1 MTCKEAV
8 RARGASRGHVQL
20 SSTSFF
26 SPSGTEVQKMPP
38 EESGELTTGDGLHFT
53 FLIYW
58 TTSFSLNAG
67 VATAGVATQSELI
80 ADKLIRINRISLKAY
95 RQLDLIL
102 CFKALKLFMAGPIQ
116 N

>member
-53 FLIYW
+53 FFIYR

-67 VATAGVATQSELI
+67 NS
-80 ADKLIRINRISLKAY
+80 KLN
-95 RQLDLIL
+95 
-102 CFKALKLFMAGPIQ
+102 FKALKSISFSRYSELNFKANFNQ
-116 N
+116 LLSEKEVVQ